1 MKSGI
6 RLLMVIASILAA
18 GQAVSDEAV
27 PGAFERPS
35 ENIALGVPYV
45 LEPAPAYED
54 CMDPDDAKQLT
65 DGVYSEGHFWV
76 QKSTVGWKN
85 AKPVVVILDL
95 GSVKSV
101 RGVSYRSA
109 AGTAGVEWPTKILIL
124 VADAVKQFHEAG
136 DLVALS
142 ARKGLPPS
150 EGYATH
156 RFWTDELQ
164 THGRYIAFVVWEQT
178 YIFVDEIEVYAG
190 DPGWLERPLQ
200 GDPIAD
206 VREYG
211 ASLGIRSAIERRLMD
226 DIAAIR
232 KSVAEETPPK
242 ETREAINADLDDVTR
257 ATADL
262 PTHYG
267 NDFRAVLPLN
277 GLHAR
282 VFQARAR
289 LWQAEGLQPFAA
301 WVSGLWDPLSHMAE
315 PPHDAK
321 AALRVDLMK
330 NEYRAAAFNVSNATQ
345 DDAVFTLQVQ
355 GLAGGVNPPYVA
367 VHEVA
372 WTDTNEGRPVAAALP
387 LAERKDD
394 AYLIRVPSG
403 LTRQVWLTFHPKD
416 IDAGDHQGKIELE
429 KQGTRIEVP
438 VTLRIYPLTFPERPA
453 LHFGGWDYTDLE
465 AMYGV
470 TPRNRAA
477 LVAHLKEHFVD
488 SPSGMGQ
495 TMPFGKYDDAGHM
508 SAPPDTSHFDAW
520 FQLWEGARQY
530 GVFLA
535 VGNQQASFPM
545 GSPEFEA
552 AVKAWAA
559 FWAGY
564 VQEKG
569 LKPEQ
574 IAVLL
579 VDEPRS
585 LEQDAVI
592 LDWAKAIRAADSGL
606 RIWEDPIYK
615 DMSKANQET
624 IRACHVLCPNRQIF
638 LSADQEYR
646 DYFVRQR
653 ESGTTLEFYSCSG
666 PVRSLDPYSYHR
678 LQAWTCW
685 EYGATASHF
694 WAFGDT
700 GKASSWNEYGMAGS
714 SYTPLFLDDTSVTA
728 GKHLEACREGIED
741 YEYLLMLNKAV
752 EESSKKGVTGPAL
765 DRACGLLN
773 DAPKRVKASAKNLTF
788 RWHNEIL
795 DRSVADKVRVE
806 ILEALVALANAK

>member
-1 MKSGI
+1 
-6 RLLMVIASILAA
+6 
-18 GQAVSDEAV
+18 
-27 PGAFERPS
+27 
-35 ENIALGVPYV
+35 
-45 LEPAPAYED
+45 
-54 CMDPDDAKQLT
+54 
-65 DGVYSEGHFWV
+65 
-76 QKSTVGWKN
+76 
-85 AKPVVVILDL
+85 
-95 GSVKSV
+95 
-101 RGVSYRSA
+101 
-109 AGTAGVEWPTKILIL
+109 VE
-124 VADAVKQFHEAG
+124 
-136 DLVALS
+136 
-142 ARKGLPPS
+142 
-150 EGYATH
+150 
-156 RFWTDELQ
+156 
-164 THGRYIAFVVWEQT
+164 
-178 YIFVDEIEVYAG
+178 
-190 DPGWLERPLQ
+190 
-200 GDPIAD
+200 
-206 VREYG
+206 
-211 ASLGIRSAIERRLMD
+211 
-226 DIAAIR
+226 
-232 KSVAEETPPK
+232 
-242 ETREAINADLDDVTR
+242 
-257 ATADL
+257 
-262 PTHYG
+262 
-267 NDFRAVLPLN
+267 
-277 GLHAR
+277 
-282 VFQARAR
+282 
-289 LWQAEGLQPFAA
+289 
-301 WVSGLWDPLSHMAE
+301 
-315 PPHDAK
+315 
-321 AALRVDLMK
+321 
-330 NEYRAAAFNVSNATQ
+330 
-345 DDAVFTLQVQ
+345 
-355 GLAGGVNPPYVA
+355 
-367 VHEVA
+367 
-372 WTDTNEGRPVAAALP
+372 
-387 LAERKDD
+387 
-394 AYLIRVPSG
+394 
-403 LTRQVWLTFHPKD
+403 
-416 IDAGDHQGKIELE
+416 
-429 KQGTRIEVP
+429 
-438 VTLRIYPLTFPERPA
+438 
-453 LHFGGWDYTDLE
+453 
-465 AMYGV
+465 
-470 TPRNRAA
+470 
-477 LVAHLKEHFVD
+477 HLKEHFVD

-535 VGNQQASFPM
+535 VGNQLASFPM

-741 YEYLLMLNKAV
+741 YEYLLMLKKAV

-806 ILEALVALANAK
+806 ILEALVALTNAK